1 MPPMHLILVRHGEST
16 HNISSVAEYGDHG
29 RDPSLYDAPLSP
41 IGTTQACAL
50 STQHPDLV
58 TADLILS
65 SPLTRALQ
73 TMCGAFPPTSASPTM
88 EVWPLAAEHLTA
100 SCDIGSS
107 PVELSTRFPH
117 LDFSALPPV
126 WWFVDADTSREDPA
140 HSRERFREFGFYEPF
155 SSFEARVD
163 AFVAALRVR
172 AARWDAA
179 LVSKGSDEHSPS
191 AAFSV
196 VCFGAASA
204 DDEADCVRRRPLR
217 PCAVFPHR
225 ESKDWSFVKEDMVDQ
240 SSSSTRGDGTVLS
253 SFLFLTSLSSA
264 SSSSSNFPSCSLPR
278 LKLYLKLYPCDAM
291 EDDAEHLAKCF
302 SVLK

>member
-1 MPPMHLILVRHGEST
+1 MTSSLRRRRPIHLLLVRHGEST

-73 TMCGAFPPTSASPTM
+73 TMCGAFPPTSTSPTM

-107 PVELSTRFPH
+107 PADLSTRFPH

-126 WWFVDADTSREDPA
+126 WWYVDADTSREDPA

-196 VCFGAASA
+196 VCFGHSDFFNLLCERHLGLPGCWLNNAEVLRVELPPTLTTDAGAETVEHAAAATSSGQNA
-204 DDEADCVRRRPLR
+204 
-217 PCAVFPHR
+217 AVVSGGAQ
-225 ESKDWSFVKEDMVDQ
+225 E
-240 SSSSTRGDGTVLS
+240 TV
-253 SFLFLTSLSSA
+253 
-264 SSSSSNFPSCSLPR
+264 
-278 LKLYLKLYPCDAM
+278 
-291 EDDAEHLAKCF
+291 
-302 SVLK
+302 